1 MNSDNLMIN
10 ATEAIRKDII
20 YGEYKLGEPLSEI
33 KICKKYHLS
42 KTPVREA
49 LAILQNEGLVNRIA
63 RRGSFVFDI
72 TVSEIKQIAESRYL
86 LENYAI
92 QKSMIAIP
100 QILVKK
106 LTEIYENMEKAAL
119 INDHVEFLDL
129 DTKFHKSF
137 FISCDNSYLVDFY
150 NILSNK
156 SQAIKYYF
164 VKIAIEEAKKK
175 ARKIINDHIDEL
187 HIIAKG
193 LLEYESLT
201 GDEINDLLKGIKPS
215 RDDFDDSDID
225 PEPTIAPSIPKTSN
239 TVRPQTN

>member
-92 QKSMIAIP
+92 QNSMIASP
-100 QILVKK
+100 QILVNK
-106 LTEIYENMEKAAL
+106 LTEIYENMVKAAHL
-119 INDHVEFLDL
+119 NDHVAFLDL
-129 DTKFHKSF
+129 DTEFHKSF
-137 FISCDNSYLVDFY
+137 FISCNNDYLVNFY
-150 NILSNK
+150 NVLSNK
-156 SQAIKYYF
+156 SQALKYYV
-164 VKIAIEEAKKK
+164 VKNAIEGGGGLISHKSILDDVKNNN
-175 ARKIINDHIDEL
+175 INALSENLKQH
-187 HIIAKG
+187 
-193 LLEYESLT
+193 LT
-201 GDEINDLLKGIKPS
+201 EWINKYIL
-215 RDDFDDSDID
+215 
-225 PEPTIAPSIPKTSN
+225 N
-239 TVRPQTN
+239 TKLNSSY

>member
-92 QKSMIAIP
+92 QNSMIASP
-100 QILVKK
+100 QILVNK
-106 LTEIYENMEKAAL
+106 LTKIYENMVKAAHL
-119 INDHVEFLDL
+119 NDHVAFLDL
-129 DTKFHKSF
+129 DTEFHKSF
-137 FISCDNSYLVDFY
+137 FISCNNDYLVNFY
-150 NILSNK
+150 NVLSNK
-156 SQAIKYYF
+156 SQALKYF
-164 VKIAIEEAKKK
+164 VVKNAIEGGGGLISHKSILDDVKNNN
-175 ARKIINDHIDEL
+175 INALSENLKQH
-187 HIIAKG
+187 
-193 LLEYESLT
+193 LT
-201 GDEINDLLKGIKPS
+201 EWINKYIL
-215 RDDFDDSDID
+215 
-225 PEPTIAPSIPKTSN
+225 N
-239 TVRPQTN
+239 TKLNSSY

>member
-20 YGEYKLGEPLSEI
+20 YGEYELGEPLSEV

-92 QKSMIAIP
+92 QNSMIASP
-100 QILVKK
+100 QILVNK
-106 LTEIYENMEKAAL
+106 LTKIYENMEKAAHL
-119 INDHVEFLDL
+119 NDHVAFLDL
-129 DTKFHKSF
+129 DTEFHKSF
-137 FISCDNSYLVDFY
+137 FISCNNDYLINFY
-150 NILSNK
+150 NVLSNK
-156 SQAIKYYF
+156 SQALKYYV
-164 VKIAIEEAKKK
+164 VKNAIEGGEGLISHKSILDDVKNNNIDALSENLKQHLTEW
-175 ARKIINDHIDEL
+175 INKYIL
-187 HIIAKG
+187 
-193 LLEYESLT
+193 
-201 GDEINDLLKGIKPS
+201 
-215 RDDFDDSDID
+215 
-225 PEPTIAPSIPKTSN
+225 N
-239 TVRPQTN
+239 TKLNSSY

>member
-92 QKSMIAIP
+92 QNSMIASP
-100 QILVKK
+100 QILVNK
-106 LTEIYENMEKAAL
+106 LTEIYENMVKAAHL
-119 INDHVEFLDL
+119 NDHVAFLDL
-129 DTKFHKSF
+129 DTEFHKSF
-137 FISCDNSYLVDFY
+137 FISCNNDYLVNFY
-150 NILSNK
+150 NVLSNK
-156 SQAIKYYF
+156 SQALKYF
-164 VKIAIEEAKKK
+164 VVKNAIEGGGGLISHKSILDDVKNNN
-175 ARKIINDHIDEL
+175 INALSENLKQH
-187 HIIAKG
+187 
-193 LLEYESLT
+193 LT
-201 GDEINDLLKGIKPS
+201 EWINKYIL
-215 RDDFDDSDID
+215 
-225 PEPTIAPSIPKTSN
+225 N
-239 TVRPQTN
+239 TKLNSSY

>member
-20 YGEYKLGEPLSEI
+20 YGGYKLGEPLSEI

-92 QKSMIAIP
+92 QNSMIASP
-100 QILVKK
+100 QILVNK
-106 LTEIYENMEKAAL
+106 LTKIYENMEKVAHL
-119 INDHVEFLDL
+119 NDHVAFLDL
-129 DTKFHKSF
+129 DTEFHKSF
-137 FISCDNSYLVDFY
+137 FISCNNDYLVNFY
-150 NILSNK
+150 NVLSNK
-156 SQAIKYYF
+156 SQALKYYV
-164 VKIAIEEAKKK
+164 VKNAIEGGGGLISHKSILDDVKNNNIDALSENLKQHLTEW
-175 ARKIINDHIDEL
+175 INKYIL
-187 HIIAKG
+187 
-193 LLEYESLT
+193 
-201 GDEINDLLKGIKPS
+201 
-215 RDDFDDSDID
+215 
-225 PEPTIAPSIPKTSN
+225 N
-239 TVRPQTN
+239 TKLNSSY

>member
-92 QKSMIAIP
+92 QNSMIASP
-100 QILVKK
+100 QILVNK
-106 LTEIYENMEKAAL
+106 LTKIYENMEKVAHL
-119 INDHVEFLDL
+119 NDHVAFLDL
-129 DTKFHKSF
+129 DTEFHKSF
-137 FISCDNSYLVDFY
+137 FISCNNDYLVNFY
-150 NILSNK
+150 NVLSNK
-156 SQAIKYYF
+156 SQALKYF
-164 VKIAIEEAKKK
+164 VVKNAIEGGGGLISHKSILDDVKNNN
-175 ARKIINDHIDEL
+175 INALSENLKQH
-187 HIIAKG
+187 
-193 LLEYESLT
+193 LT
-201 GDEINDLLKGIKPS
+201 EWINKYIL
-215 RDDFDDSDID
+215 
-225 PEPTIAPSIPKTSN
+225 N
-239 TVRPQTN
+239 TKLNSSY

>member
-20 YGEYKLGEPLSEI
+20 YGEYELGEPLSEI

-92 QKSMIAIP
+92 QNSMIASP
-100 QILVKK
+100 QILVNK
-106 LTEIYENMEKAAL
+106 LTEIYENMVKAAHL
-119 INDHVEFLDL
+119 NDHVAFLDL
-129 DTKFHKSF
+129 DTEFHKSF
-137 FISCDNSYLVDFY
+137 FISCNNDYLVNFY
-150 NILSNK
+150 NVLSNK
-156 SQAIKYYF
+156 SQALKYYV
-164 VKIAIEEAKKK
+164 VKNAIEGGGGLISHKSILDDVKNNNIDALSENLKQHLTEW
-175 ARKIINDHIDEL
+175 INKYIL
-187 HIIAKG
+187 
-193 LLEYESLT
+193 
-201 GDEINDLLKGIKPS
+201 
-215 RDDFDDSDID
+215 
-225 PEPTIAPSIPKTSN
+225 N
-239 TVRPQTN
+239 TKLNSSY

>member
-1 MNSDNLMIN
+1 MNPDNLMLN
-10 ATEAIRKDII
+10 ATDTIRKAII
-20 YGEYKLGEPLSEI
+20 YGDFSLGAPLSEL
-33 KICKKYHLS
+33 KICKKYNLS

-49 LAILQNEGLVNRIA
+49 FAILQNEGLINRIA

-119 INDHVEFLDL
+119 INDHLEFLDL

-164 VKIAIEEAKKK
+164 VKIAIEEGEGLISHKSILDNVKNNDKEALSNNLKEHLTEW
-175 ARKIINDHIDEL
+175 IN
-187 HIIAKG
+187 K
-193 LLEYESLT
+193 Y
-201 GDEINDLLKGIKPS
+201 
-215 RDDFDDSDID
+215 
-225 PEPTIAPSIPKTSN
+225 IPDTKLSFSC
-239 TVRPQTN
+239 

>member
-20 YGEYKLGEPLSEI
+20 YGEYELGEALSEV

-92 QKSMIAIP
+92 QNSMIASP
-100 QILVKK
+100 QILVNK
-106 LTEIYENMEKAAL
+106 LTKIYENMEKSAHL
-119 INDHVEFLDL
+119 NDHVAFLDL
-129 DTKFHKSF
+129 DTEFHKSF
-137 FISCDNSYLVDFY
+137 FISCNNDYLINFY
-150 NILSNK
+150 NVLSNK
-156 SQAIKYYF
+156 SQALKYYV
-164 VKIAIEEAKKK
+164 VKNAIEGGEGLISHKSILDDVKNNN
-175 ARKIINDHIDEL
+175 INALSENLKQH
-187 HIIAKG
+187 
-193 LLEYESLT
+193 LT
-201 GDEINDLLKGIKPS
+201 EWINKYIL
-215 RDDFDDSDID
+215 
-225 PEPTIAPSIPKTSN
+225 N
-239 TVRPQTN
+239 TKLNSSY

>member
-20 YGEYKLGEPLSEI
+20 YGEYELGEPLSEV

-92 QKSMIAIP
+92 QNSMIASP
-100 QILVKK
+100 QILVNK
-106 LTEIYENMEKAAL
+106 LTKIYENMEKSAHL
-119 INDHVEFLDL
+119 NDHVAFLDL
-129 DTKFHKSF
+129 DTEFHKSF
-137 FISCDNSYLVDFY
+137 FISCNNDYLINFY
-150 NILSNK
+150 NVLSNK
-156 SQAIKYYF
+156 SQALKYYV
-164 VKIAIEEAKKK
+164 VKNAIEGGEGLISHKSILDDVKNNN
-175 ARKIINDHIDEL
+175 INALSENLKQH
-187 HIIAKG
+187 
-193 LLEYESLT
+193 LT
-201 GDEINDLLKGIKPS
+201 EWINKYIL
-215 RDDFDDSDID
+215 
-225 PEPTIAPSIPKTSN
+225 N
-239 TVRPQTN
+239 TKLNSSY

>member
-92 QKSMIAIP
+92 QNSMIASP
-100 QILVKK
+100 QILVNK
-106 LTEIYENMEKAAL
+106 LTKIYENMEKVAHL
-119 INDHVEFLDL
+119 NDHVAFLDL
-129 DTKFHKSF
+129 DTEFHKSF
-137 FISCDNSYLVDFY
+137 FISCNNDYLVNFY
-150 NILSNK
+150 NVLSNK
-156 SQAIKYYF
+156 SQALKYYV
-164 VKIAIEEAKKK
+164 VKNAIEGGGGLISHKSILDDVKNNNIDALSENLKQHLTEW
-175 ARKIINDHIDEL
+175 INKYIL
-187 HIIAKG
+187 
-193 LLEYESLT
+193 
-201 GDEINDLLKGIKPS
+201 
-215 RDDFDDSDID
+215 
-225 PEPTIAPSIPKTSN
+225 N
-239 TVRPQTN
+239 TKLNSSY

>member
-92 QKSMIAIP
+92 QNSMIASP
-100 QILVKK
+100 QILVNK
-106 LTEIYENMEKAAL
+106 LTEIYENMVKAAHL
-119 INDHVEFLDL
+119 NDHVAFLDL
-129 DTKFHKSF
+129 DTEFHKSF
-137 FISCDNSYLVDFY
+137 FISCNNDYLVNFY
-150 NILSNK
+150 NVLSNK
-156 SQAIKYYF
+156 SQALKYF
-164 VKIAIEEAKKK
+164 VVKNAIEGGGELISHKSILDDVKNNN
-175 ARKIINDHIDEL
+175 INALSENLKQH
-187 HIIAKG
+187 
-193 LLEYESLT
+193 LT
-201 GDEINDLLKGIKPS
+201 EWINKYIL
-215 RDDFDDSDID
+215 
-225 PEPTIAPSIPKTSN
+225 N
-239 TVRPQTN
+239 TKLNSSY

>member
-20 YGEYKLGEPLSEI
+20 YGEYELGEPLSEI

-92 QKSMIAIP
+92 QNSMIASP
-100 QILVKK
+100 QILVNK
-106 LTEIYENMEKAAL
+106 LTKIYENMEKVAHL
-119 INDHVEFLDL
+119 NDHVAFLDL
-129 DTKFHKSF
+129 DTEFHKSF
-137 FISCDNSYLVDFY
+137 FISCNNDYLVNFY
-150 NILSNK
+150 NVLSNK
-156 SQAIKYYF
+156 SQALKYYV
-164 VKIAIEEAKKK
+164 VKNAIEGGGGLISHKSILDDVKNNN
-175 ARKIINDHIDEL
+175 INALSENLKQH
-187 HIIAKG
+187 
-193 LLEYESLT
+193 LT
-201 GDEINDLLKGIKPS
+201 EWINKYIL
-215 RDDFDDSDID
+215 
-225 PEPTIAPSIPKTSN
+225 N
-239 TVRPQTN
+239 TKLNSSY

>member
-92 QKSMIAIP
+92 QNSMIASP
-100 QILVKK
+100 QILVNK
-106 LTEIYENMEKAAL
+106 LTEIYENMVKAAHL
-119 INDHVEFLDL
+119 NDHVAFLDL
-129 DTKFHKSF
+129 DTEFHKSF
-137 FISCDNSYLVDFY
+137 FISCNNDYLVNFY
-150 NILSNK
+150 NVLSNK
-156 SQAIKYYF
+156 SQALKYYV
-164 VKIAIEEAKKK
+164 VKNAIEGGGGLISHKSILDDVKNNNIDALSENLKQHLTEW
-175 ARKIINDHIDEL
+175 INKYIL
-187 HIIAKG
+187 
-193 LLEYESLT
+193 
-201 GDEINDLLKGIKPS
+201 
-215 RDDFDDSDID
+215 
-225 PEPTIAPSIPKTSN
+225 N
-239 TVRPQTN
+239 TKLNSSY

>member
-20 YGEYKLGEPLSEI
+20 YGEYKLGESLSEI

-92 QKSMIAIP
+92 QNSMIASP
-100 QILVKK
+100 QILVNK
-106 LTEIYENMEKAAL
+106 LTEIYENMVKAAHL
-119 INDHVEFLDL
+119 NDHVAFLDL
-129 DTKFHKSF
+129 DTEFHKSF
-137 FISCDNSYLVDFY
+137 FISCNNDYLVNFY
-150 NILSNK
+150 NVLSNK
-156 SQAIKYYF
+156 SQALKYF
-164 VKIAIEEAKKK
+164 VVKNAIEGGGGLISHKSILDDVKNNN
-175 ARKIINDHIDEL
+175 INALSENLKQH
-187 HIIAKG
+187 
-193 LLEYESLT
+193 LT
-201 GDEINDLLKGIKPS
+201 EWINKYIL
-215 RDDFDDSDID
+215 
-225 PEPTIAPSIPKTSN
+225 N
-239 TVRPQTN
+239 TKLNSSY

>member
-20 YGEYKLGEPLSEI
+20 YGEYELGEPLSEV

-92 QKSMIAIP
+92 QNSMIASP
-100 QILVKK
+100 QILVNK
-106 LTEIYENMEKAAL
+106 LTKIYENMEKSAHL
-119 INDHVEFLDL
+119 NDHVAFLDL
-129 DTKFHKSF
+129 DTEFHKSF
-137 FISCDNSYLVDFY
+137 FISCNNDYLINFY
-150 NILSNK
+150 NVLSNK
-156 SQAIKYYF
+156 SQPLKYYV
-164 VKIAIEEAKKK
+164 VKNAIEGGEGLISHKSILDDVKNNN
-175 ARKIINDHIDEL
+175 INALSENLKQH
-187 HIIAKG
+187 
-193 LLEYESLT
+193 LT
-201 GDEINDLLKGIKPS
+201 EWINKYILNTKLNS
-215 RDDFDDSDID
+215 
-225 PEPTIAPSIPKTSN
+225 SN
-239 TVRPQTN
+239 

>member
-20 YGEYKLGEPLSEI
+20 YGEYELGEPLSEI

-92 QKSMIAIP
+92 QNSMIASP
-100 QILVKK
+100 QILVNK
-106 LTEIYENMEKAAL
+106 LTKIYENMEKVAHL
-119 INDHVEFLDL
+119 NDHVAFLDL
-129 DTKFHKSF
+129 DTEFHKSF
-137 FISCDNSYLVDFY
+137 FISCNNDYLVNFY
-150 NILSNK
+150 NVLSNK
-156 SQAIKYYF
+156 SQALKYF
-164 VKIAIEEAKKK
+164 VVKNAIEGGGGLISHKSILDDVKNNN
-175 ARKIINDHIDEL
+175 INALSENLKQH
-187 HIIAKG
+187 
-193 LLEYESLT
+193 LT
-201 GDEINDLLKGIKPS
+201 EWINKYIL
-215 RDDFDDSDID
+215 
-225 PEPTIAPSIPKTSN
+225 N
-239 TVRPQTN
+239 TKLNSSY

>member
-92 QKSMIAIP
+92 QNSMIASP
-100 QILVKK
+100 QILVNK
-106 LTEIYENMEKAAL
+106 LTEIYENMVKAAHL
-119 INDHVEFLDL
+119 NDHVAFLDL
-129 DTKFHKSF
+129 DTEFHKSF
-137 FISCDNSYLVDFY
+137 FISCNNDYLVNFY
-150 NILSNK
+150 NVLSNK
-156 SQAIKYYF
+156 SQALKYF
-164 VKIAIEEAKKK
+164 VVKNAIEGGGGLISHKSILDDVKNNNIDALSENLKQHLTEW
-175 ARKIINDHIDEL
+175 INKYIL
-187 HIIAKG
+187 
-193 LLEYESLT
+193 
-201 GDEINDLLKGIKPS
+201 
-215 RDDFDDSDID
+215 
-225 PEPTIAPSIPKTSN
+225 N
-239 TVRPQTN
+239 TKLNSSY